1 MVSCDEFRPDW
12 VSAPGD
18 TIVDILRQRHLS
30 GREFAAMIGLSAEDA
45 DHLLSGRSSV
55 TITVARKL
63 VEVVGA
69 SVEFWMHRDFLYRQ
83 DIERVFGTEPEWLA
97 ELPLGDMIK
106 FGWLMPVPHPT
117 EELAACL
124 DFFDVSS
131 VLEWHQKYETLQTM
145 TAFRTSRSFDN
156 RPASVAAW
164 LRQGE
169 LEADG
174 IECNRWNPEG
184 FLGSLD
190 SVRQLTQQKD
200 PKRFIPEL
208 QEKCAENGVAVV
220 IVRSPA
226 GCRASGATRFVGP
239 YKAILQLS
247 FRYLTDDHF
256 WFTFFHEAGH
266 LILHGNQRLFSSVL
280 GKARPWI
287 LEGLSASGASDV
299 EEQEANQF
307 ASSTL
312 IPAELER
319 QLMALGANRRDI
331 LRFAHRS
338 GVSPGIVV
346 GQLQHRGWVT
356 FEQMNSLKRRY
367 VWEEGVSYQPRNARK

>member
-1 MVSCDEFRPDW
+1 MASCDEFRPDW

-18 TIVDILRQRHLS
+18 TILDILRQRHLS
-30 GREFAAMIGLSAEDA
+30 EGEFAGMMGLSTEDT
-45 DHLLSGRSSV
+45 DHLLRGRSSV
-55 TITVARKL
+55 TMMVARKL

-83 DIERVFGTEPEWLA
+83 DIERVFGTETEWLA

-106 FGWLMPVPHPT
+106 FGWLRPVPHPT

-131 VLEWHQKYETLQTM
+131 VLAWHQKYQTLQTM

-169 LEADG
+169 LEADS
-174 IECNRWNPEG
+174 IECDRWNPEG
-184 FLGSLD
+184 FLECLD
-190 SVRQLTQQKD
+190 SVRPLTHQKD
-200 PKRFIPEL
+200 PKRFIREL
-208 QEKCAENGVAVV
+208 QKKCAENGVAVV

-239 YKAILQLS
+239 SKAILQLS

-266 LILHGNQRLFSSVL
+266 LVLHGNQRLFASVL
-280 GKARPWI
+280 REARPWI

-299 EEQEANQF
+299 EEEEANQF
-307 ASSTL
+307 AAATL
-312 IPAELER
+312 IPADLEP

-338 GVSPGIVV
+338 GVSPGVVV
-346 GQLQHRGWVT
+346 GQLQHRGQIT
-356 FEQMNSLKRRY
+356 FEQMNYLKRRY
-367 VWEEGVSYQPRNARK
+367 AWEEAVSYQPRNATK

>member
-1 MVSCDEFRPDW
+1 MASCDEFRPDW

-30 GREFAAMIGLSAEDA
+30 VGEFASMMSLSSDDT

-55 TITVARKL
+55 TMMVARKL

-69 SVEFWMHRDFLYRQ
+69 SIEFWMHRDFLYRQ
-83 DIERVFGTEPEWLA
+83 DIERVFGTETEWLA

-106 FGWLMPVPHPT
+106 FGWLRPVPHPT
-117 EELAACL
+117 EELTTCL
-124 DFFDVSS
+124 DFFGVSS
-131 VLEWHQKYETLQTM
+131 VLEWHQKYEPLQTM

-174 IECNRWNPEG
+174 IECDRWNPES
-184 FLGSLD
+184 FLECLENL
-190 SVRQLTQQKD
+190 RPLTQQKD
-200 PKRFIPEL
+200 PNRFIPEL
-208 QEKCAENGVAVV
+208 QENCAANGVAVV
-220 IVRSPA
+220 IVRSPS

-239 YKAILQLS
+239 SKAILQLS

-266 LILHGNQRLFSSVL
+266 LVLHGNQRLFSSVL
-280 GKARPWI
+280 GESRPWI

-299 EEQEANQF
+299 EEEEANQF
-307 ASSTL
+307 AASTL
-312 IPAELER
+312 IPAAFDP
-319 QLMALGANRRDI
+319 QLRALGSNRRDI

-346 GQLQHRGWVT
+346 GQLQHRGQIT

-367 VWEEGVSYQPRNARK
+367 VWEEGVSYQPRNASN

>member
-1 MVSCDEFRPDW
+1 MASCDEFRPDW
-12 VSAPGD
+12 VSAPGE
-18 TIVDILRQRHLS
+18 TIVDILRQRHQS
-30 GREFAAMIGLSAEDA
+30 VGEFAGLMGLSTEDT
-45 DHLLSGRSSV
+45 DHLLSGHSSV
-55 TITVARKL
+55 TMTVARKL

-83 DIERVFGTEPEWLA
+83 DIERVFGTETEWLA
-97 ELPLGDMIK
+97 DLPLGDMIK
-106 FGWLMPVPHPT
+106 FGWLAPVPHPT

-131 VLEWHQKYETLQTM
+131 VLEWHQKYEALQTM

-174 IECNRWNPEG
+174 IECRNWDPES
-184 FLGSLD
+184 FRESLEY
-190 SVRQLTQQKD
+190 VRSLTNQKD

-208 QEKCAENGVAVV
+208 QKTCAESGVAVV

-226 GCRASGATRFVGP
+226 GCRASGATRFVDP
-239 YKAILQLS
+239 SKAILQLS

-266 LILHGNQRLFSSVL
+266 LVLHGNQRWFSSTL
-280 GKARPWI
+280 GEAHPWI
-287 LEGLSASGASDV
+287 LEGLSASGASDD
-299 EEQEANQF
+299 EEEEANRF
-307 ASSTL
+307 AASTL
-312 IPAELER
+312 IPADLDPR
-319 QLMALGANRRDI
+319 LMALVANRRDI

-338 GVSPGIVV
+338 GVSPGVIV
-346 GQLQHRGWVT
+346 GQLQHRGRIT

-367 VWEEGVSYQPRNARK
+367 VWEEGVSYHPRNARN

>member
-1 MVSCDEFRPDW
+1 MSSCDEFRPDW

-30 GREFAAMIGLSAEDA
+30 VGEFAGMMGLSAD
-45 DHLLSGRSSV
+45 DTDYLLSGRSS
-55 TITVARKL
+55 ITMMDARKL
-63 VEVVGA
+63 FEVVGA

-83 DIERVFGTEPEWLA
+83 DIERVFGTETEWIA

-106 FGWLMPVPHPT
+106 FGWLRSVPHPT
-117 EELAACL
+117 EELKACL
-124 DFFDVSS
+124 DFFDVSG
-131 VLEWHQKYETLQTM
+131 VLEWHQKYEPLQTM

-169 LEADG
+169 LEAEG
-174 IECNRWNPEG
+174 IECDRWNPES
-184 FLGSLD
+184 FLESLEYL
-190 SVRQLTQQKD
+190 RPLTQQKN

-208 QEKCAENGVAVV
+208 QEKCAANGVAVV

-226 GCRASGATRFVGP
+226 GCRASGATRFVNP
-239 YKAILQLS
+239 SKAILQLS
-247 FRYLTDDHF
+247 FRYLTDDQF

-266 LILHGNQRLFSSVL
+266 LVLHGNQRLFSSVL
-280 GKARPWI
+280 GEARPWI

-299 EEQEANQF
+299 EEEEANQF
-307 ASSTL
+307 AASTL
-312 IPAELER
+312 IPAAFEL

-338 GVSPGIVV
+338 GVSPGVVV
-346 GQLQHRGWVT
+346 GQLQHRGRIT

-367 VWEEGVSYQPRNARK
+367 VWEEGVSYQPRNASN